1 MKIVLALGGNALLS
15 KGQRGTADE
24 QRGNVGKTCESIARI
39 IEQGNELVITH
50 GNGPQIG
57 NLLIQQEL
65 SKKEVAEMPMDVCD
79 AMTQGQLGYMIQSEL
94 EKVSHRTVA
103 TLITQ
108 IVVDKNDPG
117 FAKPSKPVGPFYEEK
132 ASEDMVLD
140 AGRGWRK
147 VVPSPIPLEVV
158 EIEAIKSLLNA
169 GIIVIAAGGGGIP
182 VFRNGDRLAGIAAV
196 IDKDRASSLI
206 AKNIKANMLV
216 IATSIDKV
224 YLNFGKEN
232 QKGLDKISVSE
243 AKKLVKEGHFAE
255 GSMKPKVE
263 SCIDFVENG
272 GWRAVIC
279 ALEDIEQ
286 GIEGKAGTVIGA

>member
-1 MKIVLALGGNALLS
+1 MKILLALGGNALLA
-15 KGQRGTADE
+15 KGQKGTAEE
-24 QRGNVGKTCESIARI
+24 QRENVAKTCKSISRI
-39 IEQGNELVITH
+39 VEQGHELVVTH

-65 SKKEVAEMPMDVCD
+65 GKERVAEMPMDVCD
-79 AMTQGQLGYMIQSEL
+79 AMTQGQLGYLIQSEL

-108 IVVDKNDPG
+108 IVVDKDDPG
-117 FAKPSKPVGPFYEEK
+117 FAKPSKPVGPFYAEEV
-132 ASEDMVLD
+132 SEGMVLD

-147 VVPSPIPLEVV
+147 VVPSPIPIKVV

-182 VFRNGDRLAGIAAV
+182 VFRNGEKLAGIAAV
-196 IDKDRASSLI
+196 IDKDRASALI
-206 AKNIKANMLV
+206 AKEIKANLLV

-224 YLNFGKEN
+224 YLDFGKEN
-232 QKGLDKISVSE
+232 QRGLDRISVSE
-243 AKKLVKEGHFAE
+243 ARKLLGEGHFAE

-272 GWRAVIC
+272 GWRAVVC
-279 ALEDIEQ
+279 SLEDIEEAI
-286 GIEGKAGTVIGA
+286 GGNAGTVIEA